1 MLDCPHQVYAFGRP
15 RFGFLPHSLLPSS
28 MVCTVRF
35 DKENQRITLLHARV
49 NFCGLSSLTNLHAP
63 VVPHGALLC
72 EAVVVSECSA
82 EHYVAFLS
90 VGAKAV

>member
-15 RFGFLPHSLLPSS
+15 RLRFILHSLLPSS
-28 MVCTVRF
+28 MVCAVRF

-72 EAVVVSECSA
+72 EAAVLSECSA
-82 EHYVAFLS
+82 EHYASFL
-90 VGAKAV
+90 